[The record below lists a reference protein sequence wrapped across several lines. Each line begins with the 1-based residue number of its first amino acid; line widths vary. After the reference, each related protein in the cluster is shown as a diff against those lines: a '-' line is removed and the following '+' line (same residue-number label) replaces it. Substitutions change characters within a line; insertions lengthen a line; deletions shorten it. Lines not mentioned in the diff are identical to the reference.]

1 RFGLNV
7 ISCPSVRKAVENA
20 DIVCTLTVSKTPV
33 LESSWIK
40 DGCHINAVGA
50 CAADARELPSDLVK
64 RSRFY
69 CDSVESVMHESGDFL
84 FPLKEGLITEEHL
97 LGTVGELLCGKKEG
111 RTSEE
116 QITVFESLGMA
127 AEDLVAADYVLGKE

>member
-1 RFGLNV
+1 
-7 ISCPSVRKAVENA
+7 
-20 DIVCTLTVSKTPV
+20 
-33 LESSWIK
+33 
-40 DGCHINAVGA
+40 NAVGA

-127 AEDLVAADYVLGKE
+127 AEDLAAADYVLGKE